1 MPTKTPLPRATL
13 LLAALLAFTSPAI
26 AELPLQIYADR
37 RIDPVVMKNATD
49 LRDAGKLIGSDV
61 LLPQLKTP
69 KCKLKLP
76 PLRTEKLAGRDLW
89 ASARQSYLRVGWFY
103 LCSKCN
109 RWHLD
114 LAGGYVITADGAA
127 VTCHHVAETP
137 EKFVKGFFIAATDD
151 GRVLPVTQVLAANAK
166 SDVCIVRL
174 KSEAPLTPL
183 PISDAGRPGD
193 NVYCFSD
200 PMSFRGYFSQG
211 IINRYYREQP
221 RRRDAKAGET
231 LETQPLSLNV
241 STDWAPGS
249 SGAAVIDE
257 CGNAIG
263 HVARIMPVEEEP
275 KKKKVK
281 PAAEPKPG
289 AAPNPG
295 QQPKSDAQ
303 DAAHEDLGT
312 LMVIHNAVPSQEVLA
327 LIERD

>member
-1 MPTKTPLPRATL
+1 MPTSTPLHRT
-13 LLAALLAFTSPAI
+13 ALLFAI
-26 AELPLQIYADR
+26 VFVSISRARAELPLQIYADR
-37 RIDPVVMKNATD
+37 RVDPVVMKNATE

-61 LLPQLKTP
+61 LLPQLNTP

-127 VTCHHVAETP
+127 ITCHHVAETP

-151 GRVLPVTQVLAANAK
+151 GRVLPVTQILAANAK
-166 SDVCIVRL
+166 SDVCIVRV
-174 KSEAPLTPL
+174 KSESSLTPL
-183 PISDAGRPGD
+183 PISDTGRPGD
-193 NVYCFSD
+193 TVFCFSD

-221 RRRDAKAGET
+221 RRRGAKAGET

-275 KKKKVK
+275 KKRKVK

-289 AAPNPG
+289 TQPPAG
-295 QQPKSDAQ
+295 TQPKPEGQ
-303 DAAHEDLGT
+303 DSAHEDLGT

-327 LIERD
+327 LIDRE